1 MSEYFFGKLC
11 LMFLL
16 GSKSE
21 APIVVASV
29 GKDIRLSRKK
39 SMVSQVFCGSY
50 DNGNL
55 THHYATRVLCSYQP
69 SVPTQLRSVWE
80 MNHAM
85 SKVAIEQALPVSSML
100 VCDVYCCSG
109 IF

>member
-1 MSEYFFGKLC
+1 
-11 LMFLL
+11 MFLL

-55 THHYATRVLCSYQP
+55 THHYATRVLCSILFLP
-69 SVPTQLRSVWE
+69 AFCSHPIEVSVGDEPCHV
-80 MNHAM
+80 
-85 SKVAIEQALPVSSML
+85 K
-100 VCDVYCCSG
+100 SG
-109 IF
+109 NRTSITCELDACLWCLLLFWDILSGYGFF